1 MEDIVEEIFTNLV
14 KLPEFRLTKSKLYQ
28 FLNKSDF
35 VERMDLLE
43 EQNNLTPYTIF
54 VKMKIKKGIPLDEI
68 PELWLKTKK
77 SKKKMEYYNNL
88 YDYYL
93 VNN

>member
-68 PELWLKTKK
+68 PKLWLKTKK
-77 SKKKMEYYNNL
+77 SKNKMEYYNNL